1 MKGIR
6 ALLVLLVV
14 GSVVTAVAWSAV
26 TEKHAIEPIPAFTPT
41 DLTAEPT
48 DNWTTA
54 RGDIYNRQYSAA
66 VDHQGQRQGP
76 QGRVA
81 HARRHPDEGQAELH
95 RLLRRGGARRLQRHD
110 VHAGL

>member
-26 TEKHAIEPIPAFTPT
+26 TEKHAIEPIPAFAPT

-54 RGDIYNRQYSAA
+54 RGDIPFARA
-66 VDHQGQRQGP
+66 VRM
-76 QGRVA
+76 
-81 HARRHPDEGQAELH
+81 
-95 RLLRRGGARRLQRHD
+95 
-110 VHAGL
+110 